1 MTYEVPAS
9 RASIG
14 QADFEFKIGGKS
26 YKIRR
31 LKFLSI
37 GQAEALESP
46 DSVSVVLDL
55 FGRAGT
61 KQGDAVRSLD
71 KEQFEALVE
80 AWQADSDV
88 TLGESVA
95 SSS

>member
-1 MTYEVPAS
+1 MVYEVPAS
-9 RASIG
+9 KASKG
-14 QADFEFKIGGKS
+14 QDQFEFKIGDDAFR
-26 YKIRR
+26 IRK

-37 GQAEALESP
+37 GQAEALEAP

-80 AWQADSDV
+80 AWQADSGAS
-88 TLGESVA
+88 LGESEA
-95 SSS
+95 S

>member
-1 MTYEVPAS
+1 MVYEVPAS
-9 RASIG
+9 KASKG
-14 QADFEFKIGGKS
+14 QDQFEFKIGDDAFR
-26 YKIRR
+26 IRR

-37 GQAEALESP
+37 GQAEALEAP

-80 AWQADSDV
+80 AWQADSGAS
-88 TLGESVA
+88 LGESEA
-95 SSS
+95 S